1 VSDYR
6 DEAVVRGRL
15 RFTISSAVI
24 GVMAIAPAFVG
35 GVIYSIREE
44 RASTG
49 CGFTPPSREKL
60 PGSGWHVDWEWWPPG
75 FICVDTD
82 DRGKVVARR
91 RP

>member
-6 DEAVVRGRL
+6 GEPVARGRL
-15 RFTISSAVI
+15 RFTISYAVI
-24 GVMAIAPAFVG
+24 AVMAVAAVFVG

-49 CGFTPPSREKL
+49 CGFTPPSREQF
-60 PGSGWHVDWEWWPPG
+60 PGSGWHVDWVWLPPG
-75 FICVDTD
+75 FVCVYTD
-82 DRGKVVARR
+82 DRGNVVARR